1 VRALTYLP
9 CMFLRAF
16 VFTLPRASLMAA
28 SASSSSY
35 LKQNTMRVKGV
46 TDSLEVERGRER
58 GRDTRRH
65 REIVRECGSG
75 TGRGCDVICKIEWK
89 GNISQGCV
97 QVRNRQKHTLGT
109 DTLTYLFNRLSE
121 QAVLATKGSCTF
133 PPSDTYLF
141 SGTADPG
148 GGWGTIPVLPRDR
161 ALPVAWGKGTLKD
174 PVPEVPSDSDIC
186 LVYCLLILSAHT
198 SSRRT
203 LGGLFGCASLLLN
216 SALIRR
222 RVSNSKNYMGSV
234 CMEMCEEGFS
244 IVK

>member
-75 TGRGCDVICKIEWK
+75 TGRGCDVIRKIEWK
-89 GNISQGCV
+89 GNISQGCEE
-97 QVRNRQKHTLGT
+97 QTNTHTRYGHPHVPLQ
-109 DTLTYLFNRLSE
+109 
-121 QAVLATKGSCTF
+121 QALRTSCTRYKGILYVPPLRHVLALRDCRPRGRLG
-133 PPSDTYLF
+133 YY
-141 SGTADPG
+141 PG
-148 GGWGTIPVLPRDR
+148 PTPRQSPTGR
-161 ALPVAWGKGTLKD
+161 
-174 PVPEVPSDSDIC
+174 
-186 LVYCLLILSAHT
+186 
-198 SSRRT
+198 
-203 LGGLFGCASLLLN
+203 LG
-216 SALIRR
+216 
-222 RVSNSKNYMGSV
+222 
-234 CMEMCEEGFS
+234 
-244 IVK
+244 